1 MLLFSL
7 KNFLFLG
14 SFAGMGVRGGAGRLG
29 SRAIISP
36 SGCPSYYLIGAR
48 GTGEAQTTGSIAYN
62 KLYQKVMA
70 AIPGGAKEEL
80 TYSSSAD
87 YTITVSQ
94 GSQTEVRFMTDQ
106 LSKCPQ
112 TVFVLVGYSKGVSE
126 AKSHAPL
133 YNFDI
138 GPDINFRNFR
148 ANSPEQAMVTTQTL
162 INKSIPQDKIAAVAL
177 FGNPYFTPGLP
188 QDKCGAT
195 TGVGS
200 AAIAGL
206 KIPDGLADRVYDCCV
221 PGDSVCQTF
230 GTIIAHLSYSGQPQE
245 DATQFV
251 IQKLKARIA
260 VAN

>member
-1 MLLFSL
+1 
-7 KNFLFLG
+7 
-14 SFAGMGVRGGAGRLG
+14 MGVRGGAGRLG

-112 TVFVLVGYSKGVSE
+112 TVFVLVGYSKG
-126 AKSHAPL
+126 
-133 YNFDI
+133 
-138 GPDINFRNFR
+138 
-148 ANSPEQAMVTTQTL
+148 AMVTTQTL